1 MADHSHKLFM
11 GMSVTPEAPTAFF
24 SFEKQDPRSFL
35 KTFVIRCSLLLGM

>member
-1 MADHSHKLFM
+1 
-11 GMSVTPEAPTAFF
+11 MSVTPEAPTAFF